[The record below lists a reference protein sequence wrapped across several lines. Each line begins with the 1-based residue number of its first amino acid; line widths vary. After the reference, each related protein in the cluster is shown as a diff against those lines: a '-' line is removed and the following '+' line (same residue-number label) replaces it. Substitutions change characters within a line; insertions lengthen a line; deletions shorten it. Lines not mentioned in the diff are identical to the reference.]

1 MHICIYDVVYSIMH
15 CDVACIDSMGDLM
28 VSNDL
33 IHLYPF
39 HFNRYSFGE
48 VWWIPVVPTVVPA
61 MPRGFEWFD
70 MSFGQGRPLLWAG
83 ARFCQPLPIAVH
95 GMSMLQAAL
104 EMHHCGF
111 SVPSCRLRTSNKYE
125 KHGAFLICRKIEQNF
140 RIPLELYHFSKSR
153 ISSQVQAKKVN
164 QANTQGRTKASFH
177 WKPHADA
184 THLLSNEAARQPCKS
199 LRSPNSVRQTPS
211 AHSWSQGVRIHR
223 KQRKLKTLQ
232 NLSHTSCS
240 I

>member
-1 MHICIYDVVYSIMH
+1 MLHVLNCT
-15 CDVACIDSMGDLM
+15 DSRGDLM

-33 IHLYPF
+33 IHFISIDILLVKF
-39 HFNRYSFGE
+39 D
-48 VWWIPVVPTVVPA
+48 
-61 MPRGFEWFD
+61 GFPWCPLWCPLCPED
-70 MSFGQGRPLLWAG
+70 SNDSMSFGQGRPLLWAG

-140 RIPLELYHFSKSR
+140 LIPLELYHFSKSG

-199 LRSPNSVRQTPS
+199 LRSPNSDSGKHLQHTLEVR
-211 AHSWSQGVRIHR
+211 A
-223 KQRKLKTLQ
+223 
-232 NLSHTSCS
+232 
-240 I
+240 